1 MRALI
6 TGAGGFV
13 GRYLAEELTARGAA
27 VTATGDHAAPPA
39 WCAAMP
45 TLTWSQLDVRDADAV
60 ERATAAAAPD
70 AIFHL
75 AAQSFVPESLARPRE
90 TFEVNALGTLA
101 LCQGVARLRARGFE
115 PLVLITSSAEVYGAV
130 AAGEVPVDERR
141 AANPANPYAAS
152 KAAQEAVALAAWHAW
167 GVRCVIAR
175 AFNHIGP
182 GQSPR
187 FVVPSFAR
195 RLAEIAAGGDPVLM
209 VGNLESRRDFTD
221 VRDVVRAYA
230 LLAER
235 GRPGEIYN
243 VCSGHAYAIK
253 DILREL
259 ILLAR
264 VGVEVRE
271 DPARL
276 RPSDTPILLGSN
288 AKLRAATG
296 WEPAYRLE
304 RTLEDVYAYERSC
317 VVSA

>member
-13 GRYLAEELTARGAA
+13 GRYLLEALSAGGAE
-27 VTATGDHAAPPA
+27 VVATGDGSAPA
-39 WCAAMP
+39 WLAASAGAA
-45 TLTWSQLDVRDADAV
+45 WAQLDVRDVGAV
-60 ERATAAAAPD
+60 ERVVAQAAPD

-75 AAQSFVPESLARPRE
+75 AAQSFVPESLAHPRE

-101 LCQGVARLRARGFE
+101 LCQGLQRLRARGLD
-115 PLVLITSSAEVYGAV
+115 PLLLITSSAEVYGAV
-130 AAGEVPVDERR
+130 APEAVPIDERR
-141 AANPANPYAAS
+141 PANPRNPYAAS
-152 KAAQEAVALAAWHAW
+152 KVAQEAVALASWHAW

-187 FVVPSFAR
+187 FVVPAFAR
-195 RLAEIAAGGDPVLM
+195 RLAEIAAGGDRVLM

-221 VRDVVRAYA
+221 VRDVVNAYV
-230 LLAER
+230 LLARR
-235 GRPGEIYN
+235 GVPGEVYN
-243 VCSGHAYAIK
+243 VCSGYAYAIK
-253 DILREL
+253 DVLREL

-276 RPSDTPILLGSN
+276 RPSDTPVLLGDN
-288 AKLRAATG
+288 AKLRAATA

-304 RTLEDVYAYERSC
+304 RTLEEVFAYERARL
-317 VVSA
+317 VSA